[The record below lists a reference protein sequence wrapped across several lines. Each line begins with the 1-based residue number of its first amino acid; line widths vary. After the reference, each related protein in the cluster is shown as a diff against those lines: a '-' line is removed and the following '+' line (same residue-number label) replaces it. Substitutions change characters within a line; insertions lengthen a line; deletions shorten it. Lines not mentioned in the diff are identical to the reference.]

1 MQREQIFTALKCV
14 NMLDKVDI
22 HVQTDCMQ
30 ANAKSA
36 LAGAIRHG
44 TALALRSFVEE
55 EVMEEMRLCGLLTR
69 DRRIKERKKPGLYKA
84 RKRHPWKAR

>member
-1 MQREQIFTALKCV
+1 M
-14 NMLDKVDI
+14 DI
-22 HVQTDCMQ
+22 EVRSDERQ
-30 ANAKSA
+30 AKSA

-44 TALALRSFVEE
+44 MSLALRSFVDKEAI
-55 EVMEEMRLCGLLTR
+55 EEMRICGLLTK